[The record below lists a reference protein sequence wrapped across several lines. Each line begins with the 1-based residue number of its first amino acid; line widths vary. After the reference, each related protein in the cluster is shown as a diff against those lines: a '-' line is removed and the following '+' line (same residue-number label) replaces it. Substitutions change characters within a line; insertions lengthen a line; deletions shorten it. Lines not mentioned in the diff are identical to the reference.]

1 MARSILDTDLYKLTM
16 QNAVRMLYPEAKATY
31 RFTNRAK
38 GMRFNSEAF
47 EYIKKAIK
55 DMDQMRLTPEEK
67 KWLRRTCP
75 YFPADYL
82 DWLLDFQLDSDKQ
95 VRIIFNKDDDSEFG
109 ELDIASMLGACQKQG
124 SPLIAIPFPQSKGSG
139 LR

>member
-1 MARSILDTDLYKLTM
+1 
-16 QNAVRMLYPEAKATY
+16 MLYPEAKATY